1 MKMKY
6 LFASMM
12 FSLPV
17 INIFLDMWFK
27 ESGIYQMI
35 LEREGV
41 YRMERRL
48 NFSLSYEQLLQI
60 AEERISECN
69 LDSKVTIYSRESGKA
84 SAILG

>member
-1 MKMKY
+1 
-6 LFASMM
+6 
-12 FSLPV
+12 
-17 INIFLDMWFK
+17 MWFK

-69 LDSKVTIYSRESGKA
+69 LDSKVTIYSKESGKA
-84 SAILG
+84 SAILR

>member
-1 MKMKY
+1 MP
-6 LFASMM
+6 LQ
-12 FSLPV
+12 
-17 INIFLDMWFK
+17 FLDMWFK

>member
-1 MKMKY
+1 
-6 LFASMM
+6 
-12 FSLPV
+12 
-17 INIFLDMWFK
+17 MWFK
-27 ESGIYQMI
+27 ESGIYKMI

-41 YRMERRL
+41 YRMEQRL

-84 SAILG
+84 

>member
-1 MKMKY
+1 
-6 LFASMM
+6 
-12 FSLPV
+12 
-17 INIFLDMWFK
+17 MWFK